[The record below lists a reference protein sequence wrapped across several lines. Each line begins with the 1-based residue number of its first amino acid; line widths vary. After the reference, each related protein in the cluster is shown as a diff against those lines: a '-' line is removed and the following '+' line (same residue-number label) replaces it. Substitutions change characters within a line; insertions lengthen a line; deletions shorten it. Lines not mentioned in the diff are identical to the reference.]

1 MTEIAPETVAA
12 VRRFNRFYTRKV
24 GALGRSH
31 MNGPYPLTEV
41 RVLWEL
47 FHRQDQTAK
56 LLIGELGLDPGYLSR
71 ILKRFEADG
80 MLARTPH
87 PGDGRSARLELT
99 DKGRAVF
106 MALDAR
112 SRGEVE
118 ASLARLEPQDRARL
132 TGAMADIERLLEP
145 QAAAGEVVLRTHRS
159 GDLGWVVW
167 RHGVVYARE
176 YGWDERF
183 EALVARICADFV
195 DNFDP
200 ARERFWIAE
209 RDGEPLGSIC
219 LVRGPQDSAQLR
231 LLLVEPAARGLGV
244 GRRLVEACIAF
255 AREAGYPDILLM
267 TEQRLTAA
275 RAIYAK
281 AGFELEASDR
291 YDSLAEGAVAETW
304 RLRLSPAA

>member
-12 VRRFNRFYTRKV
+12 VRRFNRFYTRRV

-31 MNGPYPLTEV
+31 MHGPYPLTEV

-56 LLIGELGLDPGYLSR
+56 LLVEELGLDPGYLSR
-71 ILKRFEADG
+71 ILKRFEADA
-80 MLARTPH
+80 MLVRTPH

-106 MALDAR
+106 LALDQR
-112 SRGEVE
+112 TRGEVE
-118 ASLARLEPQDRARL
+118 ASLARLAPEDRARL
-132 TGAMADIERLLEP
+132 TGAMADIERLLQP
-145 QAAAGEVVLRTHRS
+145 DAAAAGEVILRTHRP
-159 GDLGWVVW
+159 GDLGWVTW

-176 YGWDERF
+176 HGWDARF
-183 EALVARICADFV
+183 EAVVARICADFA

-219 LVRGPQDSAQLR
+219 LVKGPGESAQLR
-231 LLLVEPAARGLGV
+231 LLLLEPAARGLGL

-255 AREAGYPDILLM
+255 AREAGYPDIMLL
-267 TEQRLTAA
+267 TEQRLTVA

-281 AGFELEASDR
+281 AGFVLESSGPYGFD
-291 YDSLAEGAVAETW
+291 EGAIAETW
-304 RLRLSPAA
+304 RLRLD